1 MIVAQVIFWFCAAC
15 MVHSYVLY
23 PLLLQLLASGK
34 QQNQEVFTADDANL
48 PNLYIVFAAYNEERI
63 LRQKLES
70 VFATTYPAHK
80 FSVLVG
86 SDNSSDST
94 NAILAEFAAKH
105 PQLNWVNF
113 PGRTGKSGIVN
124 QLVASLQPQ
133 YNPGAES
140 AFVFTDANVL
150 FTPATLFQL
159 AKHFRNPAIG
169 QVGANVLNRGMQ
181 ADGIS
186 VQEEAY
192 IQRENRIKYWEGLN
206 WGTMMGAFGACYAM
220 RCNLWTPIPKAFLME
235 DFYLSLH
242 ILKTGSQAIFEMQAV
257 CYEDVSNELQEE
269 YKRKTRIQAGNWQNL
284 GVYWP
289 LLLKPGALSFTF
301 LSHKVLR
308 WLGPVFIALAYGSNL
323 ALIAYSPFYLTT
335 FVIQNLFLISPVLDG
350 LLNRIGIHNRL
361 LRFVAYFCSMNMALV
376 SGFIMYAKGINT
388 SAWSPTKR
396 NLD

>member
-1 MIVAQVIFWFCAAC
+1 MITAQLLFWFCVAC
-15 MVHSYVLY
+15 MFHSYVLY
-23 PLLLQLLASGK
+23 PLLLQWLAKNK
-34 QQNQEVFTADDANL
+34 QQNQLVYRPSDAEL
-48 PNLYIVFAAYNEERI
+48 PFLYIVFAAYNEERI

-70 VFATTYPAHK
+70 VFATQYPLSK
-80 FSVLVG
+80 VKVVVG
-86 SDNSSDST
+86 SDNSSDGT
-94 NAILAEFAAKH
+94 NAILTEFAARH
-105 PQLNWVNF
+105 TQLSWVNF

-124 QLVASLQPQ
+124 QLVADIEKQ
-133 YNPGAES
+133 YQPGADS
-140 AFVFTDANVL
+140 AYIFTDANVL
-150 FTPATLFQL
+150 FTPATLFEL

-169 QVGANVLNRGMQ
+169 QVGANILNRGMQ

-192 IQRENRIKYWEGLN
+192 IQRENRMKYWEGLN

-242 ILKTGSQAIFEMQAV
+242 VLQTGSKAIFEMQAV
-257 CYEDVSNELQEE
+257 CYEDVSNEMQEE

-289 LLLKPGALSFTF
+289 LLLKPGALSFSF
-301 LSHKVLR
+301 FSHKVLR
-308 WLGPVFIALAYGSNL
+308 WLGPVFIAGAYCSNL

-335 FVIQNLFLISPVLDG
+335 FVIQNLFLIAPVLDG
-350 LLNRIGIHNRL
+350 LLNAVGIHNRL

-396 NLD
+396 NLN